1 MEPIPSLLSLDGVQ
15 PIVMPDTQQSLWN
28 RGDCKGN
35 FQPPA
40 SRNGAAVAE
49 VTCELQSSFT
59 SAVVHQESPRVT
71 VRRGTK
77 KELKLFC
84 GENNSQINP
93 KHWNLSE
100 KKKKFRP
107 KLREWYSFKNLPPK
121 VTGDF
126 MTSHFK
132 NIISSSSSLISTNNQ
147 VKSKYYRALY
157 VSLEEQ

>member
-1 MEPIPSLLSLDGVQ
+1 MEPIPSLLSLAGVQ

-100 KKKKFRP
+100 KKKSFARNWESGIVVKIYLQ
-107 KLREWYSFKNLPPK
+107 KSREISWRVISRISLAVNLLWYPQ
-121 VTGDF
+121 
-126 MTSHFK
+126 
-132 NIISSSSSLISTNNQ
+132 IIKSNQ
-147 VKSKYYRALY
+147 SITELY
-157 VSLEEQ
+157 MYH